1 MQILISEGILSKMR
15 GFAQPETSQ
24 DGKPDL
30 CYHGKVFLTPVS
42 EPQHDEQ

>member
-1 MQILISEGILSKMR
+1 MQILISKGILSKMG

-30 CYHGKVFLTPVS
+30 CYHGKGFLTPVS
-42 EPQHDEQ
+42 EPWCDEQ